1 MLLDHTQ
8 QGSFPR
14 IKELSNLKETSLSGS
29 TAALYLLVSA
39 LIGFLAIRLVTS
51 EEIIVA
57 SGTVVI
63 GVLGMWVL
71 ALYSQLRLIAQV
83 VNHLRAHQTGSTEE
97 KVYGVTSNAGQ

>member
-8 QGSFPR
+8 QGSSPR
-14 IKELSNLKETSLSGS
+14 IKELSNLKEISLSAS

-71 ALYSQLRLIAQV
+71 ALYSRLRLIARLV
-83 VNHLRAHQTGSTEE
+83 SHLRARRTESTDE
-97 KVYGVTSNAGQ
+97 KIYGVTSNAGQ